1 MTNQA
6 SGDSSTQ
13 ARGGLAEVALTS
25 AATLEQVWAVL
36 ADGWSYAGWV
46 VGASR
51 IRRVE
56 GPWPAVGSRVHP
68 SVGSWPVLLDDE
80 TEVLECDPPR
90 RLVLQARG
98 RPFGEARVSLQVQ
111 PHAGGCTVSML
122 EDATH
127 GPGRLIPKPLRQ
139 LAVVPR
145 NRESLRRLVYLAER
159 DGR

>member
-1 MTNQA
+1 MTNQSDGESSPLGLSEVRSATTA
-6 SGDSSTQ
+6 SP
-13 ARGGLAEVALTS
+13 
-25 AATLEQVWAVL
+25 EQVWAVL

-56 GPWPAVGSRVHP
+56 GDWPAVGSRVHH
-68 SVGSWPVLLDDE
+68 SVGSWPLLLNDE
-80 TEVLECDPPR
+80 TQVLECDSAR

-98 RPFGEARVSLQVQ
+98 RPFGEARVSIVITPQ
-111 PHAGGCTVSML
+111 ASGCIVSML

-127 GPGRLIPKPLRQ
+127 GPGRLIPQPLRQ
-139 LAVVPR
+139 LAIVPR
-145 NRESLRRLVYLAER
+145 NRESLRRLVYLTER

>member
-1 MTNQA
+1 MTGTS
-6 SGDSSTQ
+6 SGDSSTNAQ
-13 ARGGLAEVALTS
+13 GGLAAVCVKTTAS
-25 AATLEQVWAVL
+25 PQQVWAVL

-56 GPWPAVGSRVHP
+56 GLWPAVGSRVHH

-111 PHAGGCTVSML
+111 SHAGGCTVSML

-145 NRESLRRLVYLAER
+145 NRESLRRLVYLAEG